1 MTSAVHQ
8 RFLAEWYVPEC
19 AEADV
24 SDIVQLMRSAT
35 SGPGPCAVVRL
46 AATLAVPADE
56 VVFGLFEAPSADSVT
71 DACER
76 AGLPPMR
83 INAALDVGL
92 SGSRVP
98 G

>member
-1 MTSAVHQ
+1 M
-8 RFLAEWYVPEC
+8 PEC

-24 SDIVQLMRSAT
+24 SDIVQRMRSAT

-46 AATLAVPADE
+46 VATLAVPADE
-56 VVFGLFEAPSADSVT
+56 VVFGLFDAPSADSVT

-83 INAALDVGL
+83 INAALDGGL

>member
-1 MTSAVHQ
+1 MTSAVPQ

-24 SDIVQLMRSAT
+24 SDIVQLMRAAT
-35 SGPGPCAVVRL
+35 SGRGRCSAVRL
-46 AATLAVPADE
+46 VATLAVPADE
-56 VVFGLFEAPSADSVT
+56 VVFGLFDAPSADSVT

-83 INAALDVGL
+83 INAALDGGL

>member
-1 MTSAVHQ
+1 M
-8 RFLAEWYVPEC
+8 PEC

-46 AATLAVPADE
+46 VATLAVPADE

>member
-24 SDIVQLMRSAT
+24 SDIVQRMRAAT
-35 SGPGPCAVVRL
+35 GGRGRRGAVRL
-46 AATLAVPADE
+46 VATLAVPADE
-56 VVFGLFEAPSADSVT
+56 VVFGLFDAPSADSVT

-83 INAALDVGL
+83 INAALDGGL

>member
-1 MTSAVHQ
+1 M
-8 RFLAEWYVPEC
+8 PEC

-24 SDIVQLMRSAT
+24 SDIVQRMRSAT

-46 AATLAVPADE
+46 VATLAVPADE

-71 DACER
+71 DVCER